1 MRRGSVSAAAFSR
14 VLKRWLASFENIE
27 EAATFLSTSSGL
39 APDTWRKRITPG
51 NQNSWIGKKLTVA
64 QVDEFLTAADAVHLW
79 QEPPLG
85 GRRKPLV
92 CEDCGKEI
100 SDPDDYRPLDLFR
113 PQRGV
118 SGKFVWDSTK
128 QKWARRPAQGPKK
141 RARRNGRR
149 FRIYDLCRACAGE
162 ALRQRTLSVKPD
174 GKIRYG
180 GTVMEN
186 GKIRYLKTS
195 ERIAPK
201 RGGRPRLLTDD
212 ELRAAHTIYERSGYS
227 RREIARRLL
236 ESKEKGT
243 LSGYEQALLY
253 GWRRLNLPLR
263 PLSQQIGL
271 SIHGTDGTKSRNW
284 KKRCK
289 VRLKDG
295 RRCSQYVRIIRE
307 ESSSHPAEDGLCWN
321 HWNFARKREAA

>member
-1 MRRGSVSAAAFSR
+1 MSARIVSSDAFSQ
-14 VLKRWLASFENIE
+14 VLRRWLVSFESIE
-27 EAATFLSTSSGL
+27 EAATFLSTSGL
-39 APDTWRKRITPG
+39 AADTWRKRITPG
-51 NQNSWIGKKLTVA
+51 SQNSWLDRDLEAEK
-64 QVDEFLTAADAVHLW
+64 VDEFLTAADAVHLW
-79 QEPPLG
+79 HEPPLA
-85 GRRKPLV
+85 RKQKTLV

-100 SDPDDYRPLDLFR
+100 ANTDDYRPLDLFR
-113 PQRGV
+113 PQKGT

-128 QKWARRPAQGPKK
+128 ERWARRPAQGPKK

-149 FRIYDLCRACAGE
+149 FRVYDLCRSCAGE

-195 ERIAPK
+195 ERVAPK

-236 ESKEKGT
+236 EHKDKGT

-271 SIHGTDGTKSRNW
+271 SIHGTDGTKSKRW

-289 VRLKDG
+289 MRLKDG

-307 ESSSHPAEDGLCWN
+307 ESSSHPAEDDLCWN
-321 HWNFARKREAA
+321 HWNFALKKEAA